1 MSLLIKEN
9 SNKRKTR
16 QPWITEVKN
25 YLVISEKVC
34 LKNSPAFD
42 NLKLKPN
49 CTDVSRTPKK
59 SKMKRFATIVNGYY
73 FLTITKL
80 SILDVCESPKYTY
93 EDHPPKLI
101 WSKLKAKRFL

>member
-16 QPWITEVKN
+16 QPWIKEVKN

-34 LKNSPAFD
+34 MKNSPAFD

-49 CTDVSRTPKK
+49 CTT
-59 SKMKRFATIVNGYY
+59 
-73 FLTITKL
+73 
-80 SILDVCESPKYTY
+80 SPGLQKNLRWR
-93 EDHPPKLI
+93 DLQ
-101 WSKLKAKRFL
+101 